1 MTREELLKVR
11 RMYNALLANG
21 FSKEQATTLVPI
33 LGYESRG
40 TVNGEQQIFVQDTK
54 DPESESYGLVQ
65 VNLSSMGPAIYKT
78 MVDVGYDL
86 PPGTTREQEM
96 QMSHN
101 REGTKDNRQFT
112 EEQRGYVSD
121 FLKSLDIEEA
131 AVMVKNLFW
140 QKQNEK
146 MSYEEGLKDLYFLTI
161 EKFEGRV
168 TTDPTAIPHKNAVD
182 EQILYHQDKLDS
194 DVDTTPPPE
203 FREDARF
210 YFNESNQ
217 REFESQVPKEAGSY
231 QDARFKTDMRR
242 PTEDPVRGQGRFEDA
257 RGRRIIQREIL
268 EYLYHH
274 GIKKADALKDMR
286 SLSSNE
292 KAELEIRE
300 QMKAD
305 ALKEIKN
312 SLRTQPGTEVAGV
325 KIDEKTRD

>member
-21 FSKEQATTLVPI
+21 FSKEQAATLVPI

-40 TVNGEQQIFVQDTK
+40 KVNGKEQIFVQDTK

-101 REGTKDNRQFT
+101 RQGTKDNRQFT
-112 EEQRGYVSD
+112 KEQRGYVSD

-140 QKQNEK
+140 QKRNEN
-146 MSYEEGLKDLYFLTI
+146 MSYEESLEDLYYLTI

-168 TTDPTAIPHKNAVD
+168 TTDPTAIPHKNDVD

-231 QDARFKTDMRR
+231 QDARFETDMKR
-242 PTEDPVRGQGRFEDA
+242 PTEEPVRGAGRFEDA
-257 RGRRIIQREIL
+257 QGRRIIQREIL
-268 EYLYHH
+268 EYLYWH
-274 GIKKADALKDMR
+274 GIKKADALR
-286 SLSSNE
+286 PV
-292 KAELEIRE
+292 
-300 QMKAD
+300 
-305 ALKEIKN
+305 
-312 SLRTQPGTEVAGV
+312 PGTASLEEEV
-325 KIDEKTRD
+325 KNDNR